1 MVVFPPLSGVL
12 CPMLQE
18 WLQSWL
24 TVFPM
29 LMFTRMIECR
39 HYVTL
44 KVNGCCTNHYRSI
57 NPSFLHHCDYQWKGV
72 RLAIMLFA
80 FTCLITFIPQIK
92 GNPSVIVKNFNFF
105 LFGSYLLK
113 NISQWFNYQFPY
125 FYTWCVN
132 LKVDLIY
139 WWCVACWRTKV

>member
-29 LMFTRMIECR
+29 LMLQGWLN
-39 HYVTL
+39 V
-44 KVNGCCTNHYRSI
+44 
-57 NPSFLHHCDYQWKGV
+57 
-72 RLAIMLFA
+72 AIMSLSRLMAVALTITDQSTQVSYITVTINERVCDLQLLLFA
-80 FTCLITFIPQIK
+80 FTCGNVHTSKK